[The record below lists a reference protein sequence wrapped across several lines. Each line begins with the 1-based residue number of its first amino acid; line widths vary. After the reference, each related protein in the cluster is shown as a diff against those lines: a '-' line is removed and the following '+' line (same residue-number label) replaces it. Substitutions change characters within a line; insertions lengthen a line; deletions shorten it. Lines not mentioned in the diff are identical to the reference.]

1 MAQFMIEF
9 NIVEHPDEMFFQ
21 LIPAQRAKID
31 KLMSEG
37 KILSY
42 TLDATRTKLWCIVN
56 AENEFEAMDL
66 ITDFP
71 LIHYMV
77 PTILPLMFHNSVF
90 LSIPKFSVN

>member
-1 MAQFMIEF
+1 MIEF
-9 NIVEHPDEMFFQ
+9 AIAENPDEMFFQ
-21 LIPAQRAKID
+21 LIPEQRAKID

-56 AENEFEAMDL
+56 AENEFEAMDM
-66 ITDFP
+66 IADFP
-71 LIHYMV
+71 LIAYMV
-77 PTILPLMFHNSVF
+77 PTILPLLFHNSVF